1 MLFKSSFYDV
11 RVVPSVLNSIML
23 CWKLEVWYICMHTH
37 VVLENILL
45 TMIYNFDSSQYVCF
59 SKKLAYLGKNSAFT
73 QGNTMRAV
81 LENLLVLFSVVFFFF
96 FQIKYC

>member
-1 MLFKSSFYDV
+1 
-11 RVVPSVLNSIML
+11 
-23 CWKLEVWYICMHTH
+23 MHTH

-81 LENLLVLFSVVFFFF
+81 LENLLVLFSVFFFF
-96 FQIKYC
+96 FSDKKLKNYGPYIRVSDCSLLAINGKSNNDVVIC